1 MTNNTISLRSLL
13 EKEKLNGINFLDWF
27 RNLRIVLKQERKE
40 HVIEEPVPDE
50 PAANAPRA
58 DKDKFKKYMDDM
70 VDVGCL
76 MLATMDSELQKQHEN
91 MVAYEMIQNLKE
103 IYEGQAC
110 QERYETSKALFQCKM
125 TEGTPVGAHVI
136 KMMGYVQMLE
146 KLSFPLKNELATD
159 LILQLLPGSFKPF
172 VLNFNMN
179 EISKTLPQLL
189 GMLRIAESDMKKDGS
204 KSILLVREA
213 KGKGKKVAKSKGSG
227 KTKAKEKNVLKPKGA
242 ISKDGKCFH
251 CNKSGHWKR
260 NCPVYL
266 EEVKKA
272 KAVGASVSG
281 IYVIDVN
288 MSTSSSWVLDTGC
301 GSHICTSV
309 QGLHMRRNLAK
320 GDVDLRVGNGAR
332 VAALAVGTYV
342 LSLPSGLVLNLENC
356 YFVPSLTKNIISVSC
371 LDKIGFEII
380 IKNNC
385 CSFYLNNLFYGSA
398 QLINGLYILN
408 QENEIFNIN
417 TQRTKTNDS
426 NQTYLWHC
434 RLGHIS
440 ERRISKL
447 HKDGLLDPLVFA
459 QMDVC
464 ESCLLGKMT
473 KAPFNG
479 KSERASDLLG
489 LIHSDVCG
497 PMNTQARGG
506 FHYFITFT
514 DDFSRYGYIY
524 LMCHKSEALEKFKE
538 FRNEV
543 QNQHGKSIK
552 ALRSDRGGE
561 YLSHEFDELLK
572 ECGIVSQLTPPGTPQ
587 WNGVSERR
595 NRTLLDMVRSM
606 MSHSDLPISF
616 WGHALETTAFTLN
629 RVPSKS
635 VQKTPHE
642 MWTGK
647 RPSMS
652 FMKIW
657 GCKAYVKHQMSTK
670 LEPKSH
676 KCTFV
681 GYPKETKGYYFY
693 NHKENKVFVART
705 GVFLE
710 KDFLSS
716 KEDRRNIE
724 LEEVQQQQDSEP
736 EVERSSQ
743 TVEENSTDLETRP
756 LRRST
761 RERHEPER
769 YGFLVTTHGDVILVD
784 HDEPKTYQEAVSSP
798 DSKKWLEAMRSKMD
812 SMSDNQVW
820 TLVEPPEGIKPI
832 GCKWVFKKKTDMDG
846 NVLTYKG
853 RLVAK
858 GYRQIHGI
866 DYDETFSPV
875 AMFKSI
881 RILLAIDAFH
891 DYEIWQMDVKTAFLN
906 GKLEEDVY
914 MTQPEGFV
922 TPENA
927 GKVCKLQRSIYG
939 LKQASRSWNLRFN
952 DAIKEFGFI
961 RNEDEPCVYKKFSGS
976 IVSFLILYVDDIL
989 IIGNDIPTLQSV
1001 KAWLSSCF
1009 SMKDLGEAAYILGVK
1024 IYRDRSRR
1032 LLGLSQS
1039 TYIDK
1044 VLKRFNMEASKKGFL
1059 PMTHG
1064 ISLSKE
1070 MCPSTSQERERMSQI
1085 PYVSAIG
1092 SVMYAMICTRP
1103 DLSHALSMTSR
1114 YQANPGESHWVAV
1127 KNILKYLR
1135 RTKDIFLVYGGEE
1148 QLSIKGYTD
1157 ASFQTDKDDSRSQSG
1172 FVFCLNGGA
1181 VSWKSSKQDTVADS
1195 TTEAEYIAASEAAK
1209 EAVWIKKFITE
1220 LGVVP
1225 SISDALE
1232 LYCDNNGAIAQAKE
1246 PRSHQRSKHILRR
1259 FHLIREIVER
1269 GDVEI
1274 CKVHTDDNIA
1284 DPLTKPLSQQKHD
1297 RHTESL
1303 GIRYLSDWS

>member
-1 MTNNTISLRSLL
+1 
-13 EKEKLNGINFLDWF
+13 
-27 RNLRIVLKQERKE
+27 
-40 HVIEEPVPDE
+40 
-50 PAANAPRA
+50 
-58 DKDKFKKYMDDM
+58 M

-76 MLATMDSELQKQHEN
+76 MPATMDSELQKQHEN

-103 IYEGQAC
+103 IYEGQARH
-110 QERYETSKALFQCKM
+110 ERYETSKALFQCKM

-136 KMMGYVQMLE
+136 KMMGYVQTLE
-146 KLSFPLKNELATD
+146 KLGFPLKNELATD
-159 LILQLLPGSFKPF
+159 LIPQSLSGSFKPF

-179 EISKTLPQLL
+179 EINKTLPQLL
-189 GMLRIAESDMKKDGS
+189 GMLRTTERVMKKDGS
-204 KSILLVREA
+204 KSVLLVREA
-213 KGKGKKVAKSKGSG
+213 KGNGKKVAKSKGSG
-227 KTKAKEKNVLKPKGA
+227 KTKAKGKNVLKPKGT

-266 EEVKKA
+266 EDVKKA

-288 MSTSSSWVLDTGC
+288 MSISSSWVLDTGC

-309 QGLHMRRNLAK
+309 PGLHMRRNEAK

-408 QENEIFNIN
+408 QENKIFNIN
-417 TQRTKTNDS
+417 TKRSKTNDS

-434 RLGHIS
+434 HLGHIS

-447 HKDGLLDPLVFA
+447 HKDGLLDPFVFE

-473 KAPFNG
+473 KTPFNG
-479 KSERASDLLG
+479 KGEQASDLLG

-497 PMNTQARGG
+497 PMNTQARGK
-506 FHYFITFT
+506 FYYFIIFI

-524 LMCHKSEALEKFKE
+524 LMRHKSEALEKFKE

-595 NRTLLDMVRSM
+595 NRTLLDRVRSM

-616 WGHALETTAFTLN
+616 WGHALETAAFTLN
-629 RVPSKS
+629 CVPSKS
-635 VQKTPHE
+635 VQKTPHG
-642 MWTGK
+642 MWTRK

-652 FMKIW
+652 FIKIW
-657 GCKAYVKHQMSTK
+657 GCKAYVRHQMSTK
-670 LEPKSH
+670 LEPKFH

-681 GYPKETKGYYFY
+681 GYPKESKGYYFY
-693 NHKENKVFVART
+693 NHKEYKVFVART

-724 LEEVQQQQDSEP
+724 LEEVQQQQDTEP
-736 EVERSSQ
+736 DLERFSQ
-743 TVEENSTDLETRP
+743 TVEENSTNLETRP

-769 YGFLVTTHGDVILVD
+769 YGFLVTTHGDVILID

-798 DSKKWLEAMRSKMD
+798 DSEKWLEAMRSEMD
-812 SMSDNQVW
+812 NMSDNQVW

-846 NVLTYKG
+846 NVQTYKG

-858 GYRQIHGI
+858 GYRKIHGI
-866 DYDETFSPV
+866 DNDETFSPV

-881 RILLAIDAFH
+881 RILLAIAAFH

-906 GKLEEDVY
+906 GKLEDDVY

-927 GKVCKLQRSIYG
+927 GKVCNLQRSIYG

-952 DAIKEFGFI
+952 DAIKELGFI

-989 IIGNDIPTLQSV
+989 IIGNDI
-1001 KAWLSSCF
+1001 
-1009 SMKDLGEAAYILGVK
+1009 
-1024 IYRDRSRR
+1024 
-1032 LLGLSQS
+1032 
-1039 TYIDK
+1039 
-1044 VLKRFNMEASKKGFL
+1044 
-1059 PMTHG
+1059 
-1064 ISLSKE
+1064 
-1070 MCPSTSQERERMSQI
+1070 
-1085 PYVSAIG
+1085 
-1092 SVMYAMICTRP
+1092 
-1103 DLSHALSMTSR
+1103 
-1114 YQANPGESHWVAV
+1114 
-1127 KNILKYLR
+1127 
-1135 RTKDIFLVYGGEE
+1135 
-1148 QLSIKGYTD
+1148 
-1157 ASFQTDKDDSRSQSG
+1157 
-1172 FVFCLNGGA
+1172 
-1181 VSWKSSKQDTVADS
+1181 TVG
-1195 TTEAEYIAASEAAK
+1195 T
-1209 EAVWIKKFITE
+1209 
-1220 LGVVP
+1220 
-1225 SISDALE
+1225 
-1232 LYCDNNGAIAQAKE
+1232 
-1246 PRSHQRSKHILRR
+1246 
-1259 FHLIREIVER
+1259 
-1269 GDVEI
+1269 
-1274 CKVHTDDNIA
+1274 
-1284 DPLTKPLSQQKHD
+1284 
-1297 RHTESL
+1297 
-1303 GIRYLSDWS
+1303 

>member
-1 MTNNTISLRSLL
+1 MIDLWAYSNN
-13 EKEKLNGINFLDWF
+13 
-27 RNLRIVLKQERKE
+27 
-40 HVIEEPVPDE
+40 
-50 PAANAPRA
+50 
-58 DKDKFKKYMDDM
+58 
-70 VDVGCL
+70 
-76 MLATMDSELQKQHEN
+76 
-91 MVAYEMIQNLKE
+91 EMIQNLKE
-103 IYEGQAC
+103 IYEGQAR

-125 TEGTPVGAHVI
+125 TEGTPVGGHVI
-136 KMMGYVQMLE
+136 KMMGYVQTLE
-146 KLSFPLKNELATD
+146 KLDFPLKNELATD
-159 LILQLLPGSFKPF
+159 LILQSLSGSFKPF

-179 EISKTLPQLL
+179 EINKTLPQLL
-189 GMLRIAESDMKKDGS
+189 GMLRTAESDMKKDGS

-213 KGKGKKVAKSKGSG
+213 KRNGKKVAKSKGSG
-227 KTKAKEKNVLKPKGA
+227 KTKAKGKNVLKPKGA

-251 CNKSGHWKR
+251 CKKSDHWKR

-272 KAVGASVSG
+272 KAVEASVSG

-356 YFVPSLTKNIISVSC
+356 YFVSSLTKIIIFVYC
-371 LDKIGFEII
+371 LDKIGFEIV

-417 TQRTKTNDS
+417 TKRSKTNDS

-440 ERRISKL
+440 ERHISKL
-447 HKDGLLDPLVFA
+447 HKDGLLDPFVFE

-479 KSERASDLLG
+479 KGERACDLLG
-489 LIHSDVCG
+489 LVHSDVCG

-524 LMCHKSEALEKFKE
+524 LMRHKSEALEKFKE
-538 FRNEV
+538 FRNEI

-587 WNGVSERR
+587 WNGVSERS

-616 WGHALETTAFTLN
+616 WGHALETAAFTLN

-705 GVFLE
+705 RVFLE

-716 KEDRRNIE
+716 KENRRNIE
-724 LEEVQQQQDSEP
+724 LEEVQQQQDIEP
-736 EVERSSQ
+736 EVERFSQ
-743 TVEENSTDLETRP
+743 TVEENSTNLETRP

-769 YGFLVTTHGDVILVD
+769 YGFLVTTNGDVILVD

-798 DSKKWLEAMRSKMD
+798 DSEKWLEAMRSEMD

-820 TLVEPPEGIKPI
+820 TLVEPPERMKPI
-832 GCKWVFKKKTDMDG
+832 GCKWIFKKKTDMDG
-846 NVLTYKG
+846 NVQTYKE

-881 RILLAIDAFH
+881 QILLAIAAFH
-891 DYEIWQMDVKTAFLN
+891 DYEIWKMDVKTTFLN

-939 LKQASRSWNLRFN
+939 LKQASRSWNLHFN
-952 DAIKEFGFI
+952 DTIKEFGFI

-1024 IYRDRSRR
+1024 IYGDRSRR

-1044 VLKRFNMEASKKGFL
+1044 VLKRFNMEASEKGFL
-1059 PMTHG
+1059 PMTQS

-1085 PYVSAIG
+1085 PYASAIG
-1092 SVMYAMICTRP
+1092 SIMYAMICTRP
-1103 DLSHALSMTSR
+1103 DLSYALSMTSR
-1114 YQANPGESHWVAV
+1114 YQANPSEGHWVAV

-1135 RTKDIFLVYGGEE
+1135 RTKDDFLVYGGEE

-1172 FVFCLNGGA
+1172 FVFRLNGGA
-1181 VSWKSSKQDTVADS
+1181 FV
-1195 TTEAEYIAASEAAK
+1195 
-1209 EAVWIKKFITE
+1209 TE

-1259 FHLIREIVER
+1259 FHLIREIVDR

-1303 GIRYLSDWS
+1303 GIRYVSDWS